1 MKERIF
7 EIIASAVRDIGE
19 EMEIESLQQVNEKT
33 KLFGSG
39 GALDS
44 LSLVSLIADVEEKIV
59 DAFERSI
66 VLADERAMSQR
77 TSPFRDV
84 ESLCAYVEKLLND

>member
-59 DAFERSI
+59 DTFERSI

-84 ESLCAYVEKLLND
+84 ESLCDYVEKLLND

>member
-1 MKERIF
+1 MKEHIF
-7 EIIASAVRDIGE
+7 EIISSAVRDMGE
-19 EMEIESLQQVNEKT
+19 ELENETLQHVSEET
-33 KLFGSG
+33 KLFGNG

-44 LSLVSLIADVEEKIV
+44 LALVSLIADVEEKIY
-59 DAFERSI
+59 DTFERAI

-84 ESLCAYVEKLLND
+84 GSLCNYVEKLLND

>member
-44 LSLVSLIADVEEKIV
+44 LSLVSLIADVEEKIY
-59 DAFERSI
+59 DTFERSI

>member
-1 MKERIF
+1 MKQRIF
-7 EIIASAVRDIGE
+7 DIISSAVTEMGE
-19 EMEIESLQQVNEKT
+19 ELENETLSHVDEET
-33 KLFGSG
+33 KLFGNG

-44 LSLVSLIADVEEKIV
+44 LALVSLIADVEEKIYDV
-59 DAFERSI
+59 FERAI

-84 ESLCAYVEKLLND
+84 GSLCNYVEKLLND

>member
-59 DAFERSI
+59 DTFERSI